1 MAADSKAKFLRDAE
15 KFVLQGK
22 VPQAIG
28 EYLKIIKFDPNDV
41 LILNTIGD
49 LYLRQRNVPEATK
62 YFSSVAESYVRNHFF
77 LKAIA
82 VYKKILSAD
91 PNNLEIILTIASL
104 YAKQGLSVDA
114 RNQYLKVAALLEKEG
129 RSREVVEVYE
139 RIVELDPG
147 NVTIQRKLAE
157 FHQGAGDG
165 KQAHTYWIGAA
176 RAQVKSGDLA
186 GAMDSIRNALELD
199 PVDASAMESL
209 LECCRKSGDFDPILN
224 QLKESIKT
232 APQNLDLREMLG
244 QVYLEA
250 GEPEKAS
257 TAFQLAFSM
266 DESRYEGFFAVA
278 QALID
283 KDDCDQAANCLDLII
298 PILITRRETER
309 AAELFDQILQ
319 VHPDHIMS
327 LIKMVSIY
335 SATADYL
342 RCVEALDTIANHYL
356 KTNNPSEALGY
367 LEKIIQI
374 KPESV
379 THQEL
384 HKQAFSEA
392 HPGVPYSPIETPQ
405 EAAVTSNPLSVPRQ
419 PEAIPGGTSAEIV
432 EADLLLNYG
441 LKEKAFRLL
450 RGLESRDPGNMEM
463 RIRLMQMY
471 KADNRQAEAAK
482 ECLLLAALCR
492 MSNNEDA
499 AQEYLAEARHMA
511 PDMVECDQ
519 DLIEFARSN
528 GIHVQPSES
537 NAKEK
542 VQHNAEEEIDLS
554 ADLMSSFFTGN
565 QSPEDGMDLGLQTI
579 AAMPD
584 EAALDEY
591 PEEIQSLPAKSAQE
605 QLQEVDFYIRLGFQ
619 DEALSRL
626 NEIAKM
632 SPDNPEVAA
641 RYQKLGGV
649 AQESSAE
656 IRGDSDAPDE
666 IDLSAAAR
674 FSPIETVELN
684 RGWDTNG
691 DPGSFTIPDMDQAKS
706 EWDPGALPEASFPSA
721 ESFGAWNSE
730 ESKVQSAVSLESDA
744 PDFQANDMFRD
755 LMDSVGGSMGE
766 VVSVDSFENHYS
778 LGTAYRDMELVD
790 EAITE
795 FESALKSA
803 HAQKDVMRAIQCC
816 GMLSTCF
823 LKKEMPHSVLRWCQT
838 GLGIADNSSHEA
850 KALRYDMGV
859 AHLISGSNEQ
869 ALDCFDQIFRMDP
882 GYRDVA
888 QKIDE
893 LKRGSKRHAS

>member
-1 MAADSKAKFLRDAE
+1 MAADSKAKFLQDAE
-15 KFVLQGK
+15 RYVLHGK
-22 VPQAIG
+22 VPQAIA
-28 EYLKIIKFDPNDV
+28 EYLKIVKIDSHDV

-62 YFSSVAESYVRNHFF
+62 YFSRVAESYVRNHFF

-91 PNNLEIILTIASL
+91 PNNLEVILTIASL

-129 RSREVVEVYE
+129 RPIEAIDVYE
-139 RIVELDPG
+139 KIVELDPA

-157 FHQGAGDG
+157 FHHGAGDE
-165 KQAHTYWIGAA
+165 KQAHTYWIGTA

-186 GAMDSIRNALELD
+186 GAMDSIRKALELD

-209 LECCRKSGDFDPILN
+209 LECCRKSGDFDPLVN
-224 QLKESIKT
+224 QLKESIKK

-244 QVYLEA
+244 QVYMEA
-250 GEPEKAS
+250 KDPEKAS
-257 TAFQLAFSM
+257 MAFQMAFSM

-278 QALID
+278 QSLID
-283 KDDCDQAANCLDLII
+283 KDECDQAANCLDTII

-309 AAELFDQILQ
+309 AAELFEQILKRYPN
-319 VHPDHIMS
+319 HMMS

-335 SATADYL
+335 SATGDYQ
-342 RCVEALDTIANHYL
+342 RCVETLDTIANQYL
-356 KTNNPSEALGY
+356 KKNNPSEALGY

-379 THQEL
+379 THREL
-384 HKQAFSEA
+384 HKRAFFEA

-405 EAAVTSNPLSVPRQ
+405 ETAVTSNPISLARQ
-419 PEAIPGGTSAEIV
+419 PETIPGEPSPEIV

-441 LKEKAFRLL
+441 LKDKAFSLL

-511 PDMVECDQ
+511 ADMVECDQ

-528 GIHVQPSES
+528 GIHVQSAEIT
-537 NAKEK
+537 AKEK
-542 VQHNAEEEIDLS
+542 EQHGADEEVDLS
-554 ADLMSSFFTGN
+554 ADLMHTFFAGN
-565 QSPEDGMDLGLQTI
+565 QNSEDILDLGLQAI
-579 AAMPD
+579 SAMP
-584 EAALDEY
+584 EEGPLDEY
-591 PEEIQSLPAKSAQE
+591 PEEIQSLPVKSAHE
-605 QLQEVDFYIRLGFQ
+605 QLQEVDFYIRLGFRE
-619 DEALSRL
+619 EALSRL
-626 NEIAKM
+626 NEIAKL

-641 RYQKLGGV
+641 RYQKLDGI
-649 AQESSAE
+649 AEESSAE
-656 IRGDSDAPDE
+656 IRVDSDVPNETDPNAPV
-666 IDLSAAAR
+666 R
-674 FSPIETVELN
+674 FDPIETMEFN
-684 RGWDTNG
+684 QGWDTN
-691 DPGSFTIPDMDQAKS
+691 DDSDSFAIPDIGQMKS
-706 EWDPGALPEASFPSA
+706 EWDPSSLPEASFPSA

-730 ESKVQSAVSLESDA
+730 DSSAHSAVSPESDT
-744 PDFQANDMFRD
+744 PDFQANEMFRD
-755 LMDSVGGSMGE
+755 LMDLDGGSNGE
-766 VVSVDSFENHYS
+766 VVSVDSFENHFS
-778 LGTAYRDMELVD
+778 LGTAYRDMDLVD
-790 EAITE
+790 EAIRE

-803 HAQKDVMRAIQCC
+803 HAHKDLMRTIQCC